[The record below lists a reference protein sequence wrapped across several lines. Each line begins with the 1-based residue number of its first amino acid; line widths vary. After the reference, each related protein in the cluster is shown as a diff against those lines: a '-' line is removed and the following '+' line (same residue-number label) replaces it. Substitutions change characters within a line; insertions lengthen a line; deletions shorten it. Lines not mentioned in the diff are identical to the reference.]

1 MAIEKG
7 LRPFSFPA
15 NVDLST
21 KQNFLVTLSS
31 DGEVAVTASLGAL
44 ALGVV
49 TNDPASTGRAA
60 SVQMLAGTVV
70 KVACTT
76 VAAGAKEISINSLM
90 ISSTL
95 AGRARASSTGGT
107 AYVFGRSLATLSTEL
122 SAILPILITHEGVTS
137 EA

>member
-1 MAIEKG
+1 MAVEKG
-7 LRPFSFPA
+7 MRPFSFPA
-15 NVDLST
+15 NVDLSA
-21 KQNFLVTLSS
+21 KENYLVTLSS
-31 DGEVAVTASLGAL
+31 DGEVAVSASLGAV

-60 SVQMLAGTVV
+60 MVQMIAGTVV

-76 VAAGAKEISINSLM
+76 VAAGAGAISIGSRM
-90 ISSTL
+90 INSTL

-122 SAILPILITHEGVTS
+122 SGILPILITHEGVTS

>member
-21 KQNFLVTLSS
+21 KANFLVTLAS
-31 DGEVAVTASLGAL
+31 DGEVAVASGLGAV

-76 VAAGAKEISINSLM
+76 VGTNALEISVNSLM
-90 ISSTL
+90 INSTL
-95 AGRARASSTGGT
+95 AGRACESSTAGT

-137 EA
+137 ES